1 MCATQVVLVV
11 NNLPANAEDTGSI
24 PGPRGSHMP
33 RGNNLPANAGDTRDA
48 GSIPGSGRIP
58 GGGNGGAWGTP
69 TAIDFLTTNKI
80 IFLYLL
86 KTQDSFLSQRLFQK
100 YYMSQLD
107 YY

>member
-11 NNLPANAEDTGSI
+11 
-24 PGPRGSHMP
+24 
-33 RGNNLPANAGDTRDA
+33 NNLPANAGDTRDA

-80 IFLYLL
+80 IFLCLL